1 MFKASLVC
9 TETVRPKQGTAEVL
23 WMPRTV
29 FAASTRVDYAGLN
42 VGATQWQ
49 NVKEELILGLGLNR
63 KHFWNEHNG
72 PLHAVQRTHWSG
84 PDHFRRLMQ
93 LKGILMH
100 AASVSDSNN
109 NTSPDF
115 KMSNPLLFA
124 EQLLSFGSSEW
135 WVGDGAVGQ
144 YCSGPDPDPM
154 FCLQVHLLSPS
165 LPVTQTIRRTV
176 TVPSWCIA
184 FCRDSLTSL
193 WTLRTVSYN
202 PAGLLGFSSSCSL
215 SCIFTWLCRC
225 LRLMSFRP
233 KWSLVSLVSMFGSFS
248 FNLIGSI
255 CELQ

>member
-42 VGATQWQ
+42 GGATQWQ
-49 NVKEELILGLGLNR
+49 NMKEELILGLGLNR

-72 PLHAVQRTHWSG
+72 PLHAVQRTHWSA

-100 AASVSDSNN
+100 AASVSESNN
-109 NTSPDF
+109 NTSPDL

-144 YCSGPDPDPM
+144 YCSCPDPDPIM
-154 FCLQVHLLSPS
+154 HSQWH
-165 LPVTQTIRRTV
+165 
-176 TVPSWCIA
+176 
-184 FCRDSLTSL
+184 
-193 WTLRTVSYN
+193 
-202 PAGLLGFSSSCSL
+202 
-215 SCIFTWLCRC
+215 
-225 LRLMSFRP
+225 
-233 KWSLVSLVSMFGSFS
+233 
-248 FNLIGSI
+248 
-255 CELQ
+255 